1 MSRPSLVV
9 SGLEVRYGSVAAV
22 RGVSFEVAPGE
33 ILGLIGP
40 NGAGKS
46 STLHAI
52 MGLVRPAGG
61 DVRLGERSVRGRA
74 PEAVA
79 RGGIA
84 LVPEGRRIFAEL
96 TVDENLR
103 LGLSARR
110 SMDSAAD
117 DVERALELFPVVR
130 EFRARHAGAL
140 SGGQQLQLA
149 IARALVSAP
158 DVLLLD
164 EPSLGLS
171 PTVTDAVFGALA
183 GARSLNEMAV
193 DAWGADGP
201 EILHICGERDFEALR
216 DRVDRPGYVLMPHT
230 DHFGDALAAADLAVS
245 RAGGTVWEL
254 AAAGTPAILVPYP
267 HATADHQTL
276 NARHFERGGGAV
288 VVPDAEVDR
297 IPALVGELLA
307 DPARLAT
314 MRDSMLT
321 LARPDAADVVAD
333 ELLEL
338 ARAAK

>member
-1 MSRPSLVV
+1 VSRPSLVV
-9 SGLEVRYGSVAAV
+9 SDLEVRYGSVAAV

-61 DVRLGERSVRGRA
+61 DVRLGERSVTGRS
-74 PEAVA
+74 PESVA

-96 TVDENLR
+96 TVEENLR

-110 SMDSAAD
+110 SMDGAAD

-130 EFRARHAGAL
+130 EFRSRHAGAL
-140 SGGQQLQLA
+140 SGGQQQQLA

-171 PTVTDAVFGALA
+171 PTVTDAVFNALA
-183 GARSLNEMAV
+183 EIRDQGLAVVLVEQRAQRTVALADRSLVLAN
-193 DAWGADGP
+193 
-201 EILHICGERDFEALR
+201 GEVR
-216 DRVDRPGYVLMPHT
+216 
-230 DHFGDALAAADLAVS
+230 
-245 RAGGTVWEL
+245 
-254 AAAGTPAILVPYP
+254 
-267 HATADHQTL
+267 
-276 NARHFERGGGAV
+276 
-288 VVPDAEVDR
+288 
-297 IPALVGELLA
+297 
-307 DPARLAT
+307 
-314 MRDSMLT
+314 LT
-321 LARPDAADVVAD
+321 LTPDDAADTERMIHAY
-333 ELLEL
+333 LS
-338 ARAAK
+338 